1 MIAVVTFKNEPKDS
15 KFFLLRDDI
24 APIQLG
30 VPISISNE
38 IYMELLSIT
47 EVVDGLPQRK
57 FNVDVISMKD
67 TSPKI
72 TEPIQKV
79 ERIVTNEDKIA
90 MMIMSEV
97 DYFASIFNQ
106 LSSVLQL
113 DDDRSI
119 ALGSIEIYKKVN
131 NLKESVMKGD
141 LDESAK

>member
-1 MIAVVTFKNEPKDS
+1 MIAVVTLKNEQKDA

-24 APIQLG
+24 EPIQLG

-38 IYMELLSIT
+38 IYMELLNIT
-47 EVVDGLPQRK
+47 DFIDGLNQRK

-67 TSPKI
+67 TSPKV
-72 TEPIQKV
+72 TEPIHKV
-79 ERIVTNEDKIA
+79 ERIVTYEDKIA